1 MEKFLK
7 FFHPFIVVFQNT
19 DTTVRWG
26 RAPAAA
32 TGKHAASGLADVVVR
47 HTVTRTFPGIVVK
60 IMTHWCISK
69 RRSMN
74 EFNLTVDLIVVQQLK
89 IVMVVVGPQMIL
101 QLDGR

>member
-32 TGKHAASGLADVVVR
+32 PGKHAASGLANVVLGF
-47 HTVTRTFPGIVVK
+47 TTTRTFPGIVVK

-69 RRSMN
+69 RHSMN
-74 EFNLTVDLIVVQQLK
+74 EFNLMEDLNVVQQLK
-89 IVMVVVGPQMIL
+89 IVMVVVGRQKHL
-101 QLDGR
+101 QFNGR